1 MDGYRFM
8 EKSTCILSL
17 EVCRT
22 RTHHNKNLSHFLLLP
37 QRMRA
42 LSIAF
47 TSRYPPEK
55 EVTMTIRRAQKIL
68 LEKINAR
75 VFCQPGAVGGG
86 NPVTIFAS
94 RDPTDDVAASA
105 PSPLF
110 PCKVTQQQLART
122 CSWESVMV
130 DSYRNHLYFYMPT
143 GEEVSFCAHAAMGG
157 TLYLKAGGRR
167 NEESSS
173 RISSSTQSPETFTS
187 EKFSAPFDG
196 SMKNKVYHTQIDRG
210 DDIVTLKMETTW
222 EEQPLDLQR
231 YGSIMKTMV
240 CLEPSDATSS
250 SSLKGSNQPYPH
262 WCNSSILRPKTL
274 VHVPSLKALNEGV
287 LAPSIENDNF
297 RTACDTIDST
307 GLYLYSERQRNSG
320 DKDDIQSNT
329 SNWECRQFPR
339 ASGYPEDPATGIAA
353 AALALSLEHRRRL
366 LQSSISSNK
375 SEHSYNMY
383 QGAAMGKPSLIMVK
397 NIEFLE
403 GGHIDNADRKRN
415 LLSHAQKV
423 SFQLVGKVDIDS
435 SETIEVESL

>member
-1 MDGYRFM
+1 M
-8 EKSTCILSL
+8 EIPSRSLPVLEIPLMTC
-17 EVCRT
+17 
-22 RTHHNKNLSHFLLLP
+22 
-37 QRMRA
+37 
-42 LSIAF
+42 
-47 TSRYPPEK
+47 
-55 EVTMTIRRAQKIL
+55 
-68 LEKINAR
+68 
-75 VFCQPGAVGGG
+75 
-86 NPVTIFAS
+86 
-94 RDPTDDVAASA
+94 DDDVAASA
-105 PSPLF
+105 PSPSSF
-110 PCKVTQQQLART
+110 PCKLTQQQLART

-143 GEEVSFCAHAAMGG
+143 GEEVSFCGHAAMGG
-157 TLYLKAGGRR
+157 ALYLNAGGRR
-167 NEESSS
+167 DEEES
-173 RISSSTQSPETFTS
+173 RIFSSTQSPETFTS

-196 SMKNKVYHTQIDRG
+196 SMKNKVYHTQIDLG
-210 DDIVTLKMETTW
+210 DDIVTLKMETEW
-222 EEQPLDLQR
+222 EEQPLDVHR
-231 YGSIMKTMV
+231 YRSIMKTMV
-240 CLEPSDATSS
+240 CLEPADTIFSS
-250 SSLKGSNQPYPH
+250 FLKGSNQPYPH
-262 WCNSSILRPKTL
+262 WCNSSIARPKTL

-320 DKDDIQSNT
+320 DKEDIQSNQ

-366 LQSSISSNK
+366 LQSSSSSNT

-403 GGHIDNADRKRN
+403 GGHIDNTDRKGN
-415 LLSHAQKV
+415 LLSQAQKV
-423 SFQLVGKVDIDS
+423 SFQLFGKVEIDS